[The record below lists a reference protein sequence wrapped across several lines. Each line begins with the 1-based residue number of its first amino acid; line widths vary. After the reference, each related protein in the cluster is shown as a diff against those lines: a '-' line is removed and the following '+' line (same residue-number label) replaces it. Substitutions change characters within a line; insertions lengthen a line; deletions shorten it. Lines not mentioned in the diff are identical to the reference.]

1 MKDLVMPK
9 VIDPVQRWLATENF
23 GRMQNEEARHSSEGQ
38 RNHQQYHQS
47 QAGMQERVLIKGT
60 PKVLDVE
67 PELFDIHG

>member
-1 MKDLVMPK
+1 
-9 VIDPVQRWLATENF
+9 
-23 GRMQNEEARHSSEGQ
+23 MQNEEARHSSEDQ

-47 QAGMQERVLIKGT
+47 QAGMQEGVLIKGT